1 MSKIYDGIMGL
12 VVGDAVGVPV
22 EFRRRGDFN
31 VTGMIGHGTYN
42 QPPGTWSD
50 DSSMMLATVESLARL
65 KGINTRDIMNNFARW
80 LYDNEFTPYGE
91 VFDIGYTSRTAIQNF
106 KAGLD
111 PKYCGGRKERD
122 NGNGSLMRILPLAFT
137 GYDDN
142 AIDIV
147 SSLTHAHTISKTAC
161 RIYIHIARQLLQ
173 GEKLEDILNRLQD
186 NGSVFARL
194 PILKKLCRDEI
205 KSTGYVVYTLEAA
218 LWCLLHSKNYREC
231 ILLAVNLGN
240 DTDTVAAVA
249 GGLAG
254 IIYGRGGENGIP
266 EEWIEKI
273 ARKEWIAEL
282 CDCFELAL
290 NN

>member
-111 PKYCGGRKERD
+111 PKYCGGRKEQD

-142 AIDIV
+142 VIDIV
-147 SSLTHAHTISKTAC
+147 SSLTHAHAISRTAC

-173 GEKLEDILNRLQD
+173 GEKLEDILNRLPD
-186 NGSVFARL
+186 NGPVFARL
-194 PILKKLCRDEI
+194 PILNELRRDDI

-266 EEWIEKI
+266 EAWIEKI
-273 ARKEWIAEL
+273 ARKEWIAAL
-282 CDCFELAL
+282 CDCFEQAL